1 MGQPAAHTSS
11 LARHHLIG
19 LGFWQAWQMAAF
31 CSSAIIDDTPHSGI
45 SLKTLAIACTT
56 LGYLVVMAA
65 SEKSALRPKRPF
77 DLMGSSFSMAFGTL
91 VLMFAPYLSDPSLEV
106 VALVFS
112 LTSISFGNAS
122 LLMMWGELWGT
133 LATGRVGRHL
143 LCIRIPALLRRLRP
157 PPSVRRSS
165 GLHLPPAFCGNSSL
179 VRKRTEKNAGDFAP
193 QA

>member
-65 SEKSALRPKRPF
+65 SEKRLCVPSDRSTSWGRLSPWPSA
-77 DLMGSSFSMAFGTL
+77 
-91 VLMFAPYLSDPSLEV
+91 
-106 VALVFS
+106 
-112 LTSISFGNAS
+112 
-122 LLMMWGELWGT
+122 
-133 LATGRVGRHL
+133 
-143 LCIRIPALLRRLRP
+143 
-157 PPSVRRSS
+157 RSS
-165 GLHLPPAFCGNSSL
+165 
-179 VRKRTEKNAGDFAP
+179 
-193 QA
+193 